1 MKQLLYN
8 IVSVF
13 CFIISI
19 PIAAI
24 GVVICLP
31 VMLII
36 VVIAAGYAFSIGFL
50 VGIKTFTQCI
60 KAVIR
65 ACLSGRALNGSTEQK
80 GN

>member
-1 MKQLLYN
+1 MKKLLYT

-19 PIAAI
+19 PIAAV

-36 VVIAAGYAFSIGFL
+36 VVIAAGYAFL
-50 VGIKTFTQCI
+50 VGLKTGIKTFTQCI
-60 KAVIR
+60 KAVIH
-65 ACLSGRALNGSTEQK
+65 ACVERLHGAEGELR
-80 GN
+80 

>member
-50 VGIKTFTQCI
+50 AGIKTFTQCI

-65 ACLSGRALNGSTEQK
+65 ACVERLHGAERKLT
-80 GN
+80 

>member
-1 MKQLLYN
+1 MKKLLYT

-19 PIAAI
+19 PIAAV

-60 KAVIR
+60 KVVIR
-65 ACLSGRALNGSTEQK
+65 ACVEQLH
-80 GN
+80 GAEGELR